1 MVRQVVEDLPRPHV
15 LRFAPGAGHRCR
27 AVLKRAIGIDDHF
40 AVQGVDRAAAWRGRC
55 GREHHRPK
63 PRTAPRKVDNAG
75 VREEV
80 TPVDPARFGIGR
92 LFGSVRDAVLVGDAE
107 DGSIVLWNPAAEAMF
122 GHSAA

>member
-1 MVRQVVEDLPRPHV
+1 
-15 LRFAPGAGHRCR
+15 
-27 AVLKRAIGIDDHF
+27 
-40 AVQGVDRAAAWRGRC
+40 
-55 GREHHRPK
+55 
-63 PRTAPRKVDNAG
+63 VDNAG